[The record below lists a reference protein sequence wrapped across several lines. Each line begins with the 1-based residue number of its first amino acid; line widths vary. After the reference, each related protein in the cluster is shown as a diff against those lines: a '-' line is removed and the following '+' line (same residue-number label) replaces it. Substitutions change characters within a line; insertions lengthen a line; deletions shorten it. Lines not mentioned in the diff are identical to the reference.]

1 MSSSD
6 PQAPLPGDTPVPPS
20 NGETPPEG
28 TAVPA
33 VEEVQATRSKRTF
46 WQKLGGEGLTISL
59 IIHLVLILIAAIWV
73 ISTVTDSVKKDPDS
87 FSTGQ
92 GGGAAGDKAKQFK
105 TRAQPKNPKSMAKN
119 AARITS
125 KSSTATI
132 SLPDLPTSSVA
143 SLNTGMMGGGSSK
156 GFGGGSGGGIGSG
169 MGVGRGNGRNFVSV
183 FGSKTAISGLP
194 GTFYDFK
201 QNKAGKPTP
210 MMGGAP
216 EKFGDPSNGPAIGL
230 YNKEV
235 NEFFDKGFAVSS
247 LSNVFRA
254 PDTLLASQIF
264 IPPCPATE
272 APKAYGVDKECKP
285 SRWIAHYRGAVK
297 APQTGKFRFVGSG
310 DDFMAVRWNRKVAL
324 DSGYQQ
330 FLTGGENVY
339 KDFGNKKCDETHPS
353 RTGKP
358 MRAGPWI
365 SITKDAEVPMEV
377 VIGET
382 PGGTFYAILCI
393 EVMAPNGKGEGN
405 LKLFRMTSDEL
416 PDAIK
421 NGHPS
426 VPNVDMV
433 AEGWIFKTVRST
445 VAR

>member
-1 MSSSD
+1 M
-6 PQAPLPGDTPVPPS
+6 
-20 NGETPPEG
+20 
-28 TAVPA
+28 
-33 VEEVQATRSKRTF
+33 
-46 WQKLGGEGLTISL
+46 
-59 IIHLVLILIAAIWV
+59 
-73 ISTVTDSVKKDPDS
+73 TDSVKKDPDS

-125 KSSTATI
+125 KSANATI

-183 FGSKTAISGLP
+183 FGSKTAINGLP

-216 EKFGDPSNGPAIGL
+216 EKFGDPSNSAAIGL

-235 NEFFDKGFAVSS
+235 AEFFEKGFATSS
-247 LSNVFRA
+247 LSNVYRA

-272 APKAYGVDKECKP
+272 APKAYGVGELCKP
-285 SRWIAHYRGAVK
+285 SRWIAHYRGTVK

-310 DDFMAVRWNRKVAL
+310 DDFLAVRWNRKVAL
-324 DSGYQQ
+324 DSGYQI
-330 FLTGGENVY
+330 G
-339 KDFGNKKCDETHPS
+339 
-353 RTGKP
+353 
-358 MRAGPWI
+358 RAH
-365 SITKDAEVPMEV
+365 V
-377 VIGET
+377 
-382 PGGTFYAILCI
+382 
-393 EVMAPNGKGEGN
+393 
-405 LKLFRMTSDEL
+405 
-416 PDAIK
+416 
-421 NGHPS
+421 
-426 VPNVDMV
+426 
-433 AEGWIFKTVRST
+433 
-445 VAR
+445 